1 VASDNYAA
9 LVDGE
14 AVAIALLEFLAFGHW
29 EAMVL
34 QDAPL
39 DGSET
44 VLGRDEH
51 GAAVQG
57 EEVPEEQRD
66 LAKRDW
72 NNRADTTEDEGG
84 AQLAEG
90 EAAASSLAD

>member
-1 VASDNYAA
+1 
-9 LVDGE
+9 
-14 AVAIALLEFLAFGHW
+14 
-29 EAMVL
+29 M
-34 QDAPL
+34 
-39 DGSET
+39 
-44 VLGRDEH
+44 LGRDEH